1 MPQTLALVAFTPE
14 ALANL
19 TRNPHDR
26 SAAVRELMEATGGKL
41 VAYYHSYGEY
51 HAVVITEDPEDPA
64 MGAAGAWAADSGG
77 HLKTYKL
84 IPLLTV
90 DEAMEGLRKAGEL
103 GFRGPSGSTNS

>member
-51 HAVVITEDPEDPA
+51 HAVVITEDPDDDA
-64 MGAAGAWAADSGG
+64 MGAAAAWAADSAG

-90 DEAMEGLRKAGEL
+90 EEAMDGLRKAGEMA
-103 GFRGPSGSTNS
+103 FRGPSGSSS

>member
-14 ALANL
+14 DLANL

-26 SAAVRELMEATGGKL
+26 SAAVRELMEATGGRL

-51 HAVVITEDPEDPA
+51 HAAVITEDPPDPA

-77 HLKTYKL
+77 T
-84 IPLLTV
+84 
-90 DEAMEGLRKAGEL
+90 
-103 GFRGPSGSTNS
+103 